1 MTEIERT
8 YAEQRMQQKWYE
20 LVLAE
25 QQGASQQQLERL
37 YNSYMLAVE
46 DYNQRSD
53 EQQVLLRPDIAPR
66 EGQMVDTRR
75 RQRKAS

>member
-1 MTEIERT
+1 MTELE

-20 LVLAE
+20 LVMAE

-46 DYNQRSD
+46 DYNRCLQK
-53 EQQVLLRPDIAPR
+53 EQPLLLPIIPVR
-66 EGQMVDTRR
+66 ETKLAELHE
-75 RQRKAS
+75 RQQKKAS